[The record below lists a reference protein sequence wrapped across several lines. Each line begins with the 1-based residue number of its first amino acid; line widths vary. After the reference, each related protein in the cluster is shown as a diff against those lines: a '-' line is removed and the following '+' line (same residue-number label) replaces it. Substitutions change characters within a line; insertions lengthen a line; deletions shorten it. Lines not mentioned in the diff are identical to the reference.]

1 MIKILLTFIWTTFF
15 IISAT
20 SFSRAQGQD
29 CLTKLDGAETLFNSG
44 LFEEVPSLLEDCMEL
59 YSETDRQK
67 AYRLIILAHYLND
80 DIAAAEESMYLLL
93 KEFPDYRPAVN
104 DLVDFQYIYNSF
116 AVKRSLDLGLTLG
129 PAWTFGRIIEP
140 FSPFSDKFQYPANGP
155 GIFVAAYLDIPVSQL
170 FSINTEPGYILA
182 RYKIQYE
189 NPING
194 IYSIEQSETSS
205 LIQLPAYGKVTFLQ
219 SQLQLY
225 GKAGFLLGYM
235 TSSKT
240 QSTIER
246 LNPDGT
252 IADASESVQLD
263 HLEFRKSLYYFLG
276 AGFGLKINFKK
287 TYLFTEVDYHI
298 SLNKTLKN
306 GKNRYDQTNLWTQG
320 WIDSDFGLSSLSFR
334 VGIARSIYTIK
345 KVR

>member
-1 MIKILLTFIWTTFF
+1 MIKVPPKFILT
-15 IISAT
+15 T
-20 SFSRAQGQD
+20 SFIVLAATVSWTQEQD
-29 CLTKLDGAETLFNSG
+29 CLTNLDGAETLFNSG
-44 LFEEVPSLLEDCMEL
+44 LFEEVPLLLEDCMEL

-67 AYRLIILAHYLND
+67 AYRLIILAQYMND

-93 KEFPDYRPAVN
+93 KEFPDYKPTAS

-116 AVKRSLDLGLTLG
+116 EVKKSLDLGITLG

-140 FSPFSDKFQYPANGP
+140 FSPFSDNFTYPANGP
-155 GIFVAAYLDIPVSQL
+155 GIFAAAYLDIPVNQI

-194 IYSIEQSETSS
+194 IYRIEQSETSS
-205 LIQLPAYGKVTFLQ
+205 LIQLPVYGKFTFLE

-225 GKAGFLLGYM
+225 GKAGFLLGFM

-240 QSTIER
+240 ESSTER
-246 LNPDGT
+246 LGAT
-252 IADASESVQLD
+252 SGITSQSVQLD
-263 HLEFRKSLYYFLG
+263 HLEFRNSLYYFLG

-298 SLNKTLKN
+298 SLNKTLKS
-306 GKNRYDQTNLWTQG
+306 GKNRYDQTNLWNQG
-320 WIDSDFGLSSLSFR
+320 WVDSDFGLSTVSLR